1 MRAAVLRSPGPVDT
15 NPLHVEELPMPVPA
29 DNEVLLKV
37 LAAGARLEL
46 RFRVVVHDGVWDV
59 DRCAAEWDRWT
70 AS

>member
-37 LAAGARLEL
+37 LACGVCHTDLHVVEGEL
-46 RFRVVVHDGVWDV
+46 PP
-59 DRCAAEWDRWT
+59 
-70 AS
+70 